1 MGQRIIMTSDVL
13 NNFTY
18 LAGALLIVIIAVA
31 DVTAAAVVVDYS
43 NHNLSSVRANMAT
56 TSVSNVAMFGAGET
70 DIDIFDRVSS
80 LRTTAS
86 LSFWRGRA

>member
-31 DVTAAAVVVDYS
+31 DVSAAAVVVDYS
-43 NHNLSSVRANMAT
+43 NHNLSGV
-56 TSVSNVAMFGAGET
+56 
-70 DIDIFDRVSS
+70 
-80 LRTTAS
+80 
-86 LSFWRGRA
+86 